1 MPILMICP
9 PRAFFLVL
17 FVCLFSGA
25 PPAQS
30 PDSMI
35 GAGDMLKLKQLASPA
50 LSPDGSRVVYTVRSI
65 EEKSGQPGEYTYRT
79 QIWMVSLDG
88 VGGARQ
94 LTRGESSAAFPVW
107 HPAGDRIAF
116 VRSDKDGPQIWVLP
130 LAPASEPFRVTQIPT
145 GATHPRWSP
154 DGAQLLFTSA
164 LSLAEVRRELAA
176 LPDSRRPVLEWP
188 GERPGR
194 KTSDTPAPSANDK
207 QPAPPPTA
215 SDAERRW
222 LARHEAAGNPRV
234 LTRLEFI
241 GDSDLEP
248 EEQFIH
254 LYVARAEKNAT
265 AQLLTPGYV
274 SAEGSEWANLTDG
287 PRVIFSA
294 ESPGAIHPDRVLERA
309 LWSVG
314 LDGSAPRLLFNTP
327 NFTYT
332 RPTASPDARTIAFLA
347 EDLSLSSFGQT
358 QLGVISADGTT
369 RKILTTKL
377 DRSASRPK
385 WSADGKYVYF
395 TAPTNGGHP
404 LFRVRANGTA
414 EPERL
419 TGVSDGIRAYD
430 LGSTFGVVVL
440 TQATNPFELHRVNLA
455 TKEFRLLTSHNSE
468 WLRTKSLAS
477 PQRRQLENADGTK
490 IDSWLI
496 KPSYMEPGKKYPLIV
511 AIHGGPQAMWGP
523 GDATMWHEFQFF
535 AARGYGILYCNPR
548 GSGGYGYEFQR
559 AGFQNWGPGPASD
572 VLAATDLACTEPWV
586 DKDRLVLSGG
596 SYGGYLVAWIIG
608 HDKRFKAAVAQ
619 RGIYDLATFFGEGS
633 AWRLVPYHFGGYPWQ
648 PSIRRLLDAQSPLSH
663 AENIVTPLLIE
674 HGDNDRRTG
683 TAQSEMLFR
692 ALKVLQ
698 KPVEYVRYPYAT
710 HELSRSGDPAQRID
724 RLLRF
729 DEFFRRFV
737 GE

>member
-1 MPILMICP
+1 MIRL
-9 PRAFFLVL
+9 PRAFFLIPL
-17 FVCLFSGA
+17 LCLFCGA
-25 PPAQS
+25 LSAQS
-30 PDSMI
+30 SDSMI
-35 GAGDMLKLKQLASPA
+35 SAGDMLKLKQLASPA
-50 LSPDGSRVVYTVRSI
+50 LSPDGSRVVYAVRSI
-65 EEKSGQPGEYTYRT
+65 EEKSGQAGEYTYRT
-79 QIWMVSLDG
+79 QLWIVSLDG
-88 VGGARQ
+88 IGGARQ
-94 LTRGESSAAFPVW
+94 LTRGESSSAFPVW
-107 HPAGDRIAF
+107 HPRGDRIAF

-130 LAPASEPFRVTQIPT
+130 LAPGAEAFRVTQIPT

-164 LSLAEVRRELAA
+164 LSLAEVRQELAG
-176 LPDSRRPVLEWP
+176 LPANRRPAMDWP

-194 KTSDTPAPSANDK
+194 KTSDTPAAIAANDK
-207 QPAPPPTA
+207 QPGALPSA
-215 SDAERRW
+215 ADAERRW

-254 LYVARAEKNAT
+254 LYVARAEKDAP

-274 SAEGSEWANLTDG
+274 SAEGSEWANLSDG

-314 LDGSAPRLLFNTP
+314 LDGSTPQLLLNTP

-347 EDLSLSSFGQT
+347 EDLSLSSYGQT
-358 QLGVISADGTT
+358 QLGVIAADGSA

-430 LGSTFGVVVL
+430 LGSTYGVVVL

-490 IDSWLI
+490 LDSWLI

-559 AGFQNWGPGPASD
+559 AGFQNWGPGPSSD

-596 SYGGYLVAWIIG
+596 SYGGYLVAWIVG

-698 KPVEYVRYPYAT
+698 RPVEYVRYPYAT